1 MEIKNIKKNV
11 KMKIGNIFIENNH
24 INTKPK
30 ETELLN
36 LFSTYLTQNEK
47 PFQLKYTDIKN
58 PINESTE
65 VPKNKKKEK
74 KIVTFYSDKNTP
86 HYISSVNSSL
96 SNSSSISNS
105 NSNSNILFH
114 RHSKSEL
121 NNSINQNEEIK
132 TIKRNL
138 KNKKYTIREIKNF
151 RLQEISDPYLD
162 MNLEFYLPVMNF
174 DEISKVITHRRF
186 NSQKFHEIKSNFLI
200 SKGMENDKITMKKIQ
215 NAFKEERSPEEIEEC
230 YDNFFNE
237 DIKIKKL
244 RKLVLDFLQAKD
256 NRLNQ
261 VQIEKNVFFL
271 LFENRVNFI
280 FDSYKVPNIKNHFID
295 LSNKLLRINNYPNII
310 DNGIREYL
318 NIRKFTIQRNED
330 IKFNKNIN
338 YETNIKL
345 KKKVNKKDDT
355 YEKDNFLR
363 FQEEEDNNTKIYE
376 LDSFFIH
383 KYTRYPMV
391 HITGPKIRNLIYN
404 AKITRV
410 QLEEEE
416 LENLKDKITFREK

>member
-1 MEIKNIKKNV
+1 MEIKNIKKKVNI
-11 KMKIGNIFIENNH
+11 KLGNFFIENNH

-36 LFSTYLTQNEK
+36 LFSTYLTQSEK

-65 VPKNKKKEK
+65 NPKIKKKGK
-74 KIVTFYSDKNTP
+74 QIVTFYSNKNTP
-86 HYISSVNSSL
+86 HYISSVNSSN

-105 NSNSNILFH
+105 NTSSYRN
-114 RHSKSEL
+114 SKSES
-121 NNSINQNEEIK
+121 NISQNKKEEIN
-132 TIKRNL
+132 TMKRNL

-151 RLQEISDPYLD
+151 QIQEISDPYLD

-215 NAFKEERSPEEIEEC
+215 NAFKEERSPEEIEES
-230 YDNFFNE
+230 YDNFYDE

-244 RKLVLDFLQAKD
+244 RKIVLDFLQAKD

-261 VQIEKNVFFL
+261 VQIEKNIFFF

-280 FDSYKVPNIKNHFID
+280 YDSYKVPNIKNHFID
-295 LSNKLLRINNYPNII
+295 LSNKLLKINNYPNII

-338 YETNIKL
+338 YETNIKI
-345 KKKVNKKDDT
+345 KKKTKKIEEKIEEKI
-355 YEKDNFLR
+355 EKDNFLR

-416 LENLKDKITFREK
+416 

>member
-11 KMKIGNIFIENNH
+11 NMKLGNFFIENNH

-36 LFSTYLTQNEK
+36 LFSTYLTQSEK

-105 NSNSNILFH
+105 NTSSYRN
-114 RHSKSEL
+114 SKSES
-121 NNSINQNEEIK
+121 NISQNKKEEIN
-132 TIKRNL
+132 TMKRNL

-151 RLQEISDPYLD
+151 QIQEISDPYLD

-200 SKGMENDKITMKKIQ
+200 SKGMENDKITIKKIQ
-215 NAFKEERSPEEIEEC
+215 NAFKEERSPEEIEES
-230 YDNFFNE
+230 YDNFFDE

-244 RKLVLDFLQAKD
+244 RKIVLDFLQAKD

-295 LSNKLLRINNYPNII
+295 LSNKLLKINNYPNII

-330 IKFNKNIN
+330 IKFNKTLN
-338 YETNIKL
+338 YETNIKI
-345 KKKVNKKDDT
+345 KKKVNKKDDI

>member
-1 MEIKNIKKNV
+1 MEIKNIKKNI

>member
-1 MEIKNIKKNV
+1 
-11 KMKIGNIFIENNH
+11 MKLSNFFIENNPT
-24 INTKPK
+24 NTKPK
-30 ETELLN
+30 ETELLK
-36 LFSTYLTQNEK
+36 LFSTYLTQTEK
-47 PFQLKYTDIKN
+47 PFQLKYTNMKN

-65 VPKNKKKEK
+65 SPNVKKKRK
-74 KIVTFYSDKNTP
+74 QIVTFYSNKNTP
-86 HYISSVNSSL
+86 HYISSVNSS
-96 SNSSSISNS
+96 NS
-105 NSNSNILFH
+105 NSNSSLISNSNISSH
-114 RHSKSEL
+114 K
-121 NNSINQNEEIK
+121 NSISESNISINKNEEIK
-132 TIKRNL
+132 TIKRKL
-138 KNKKYTIREIKNF
+138 KQKKYTIREIKNF
-151 RLQEISDPYLD
+151 KLHEIDDPYLD

-200 SKGMENDKITMKKIQ
+200 SKGMENDKITIKKIQ
-215 NAFKEERSPEEIEEC
+215 NAFKEERSPEEIEES
-230 YDNFFNE
+230 YDNFFDE

-244 RKLVLDFLQAKD
+244 RKIVLDFLQAKD

-271 LFENRVNFI
+271 LYENRVNFI

-295 LSNKLLRINNYPNII
+295 LSNKLLKINNYPNII

-338 YETNIKL
+338 YETNIKI
-345 KKKVNKKDDT
+345 KKKTKKIEEKIEEKI
-355 YEKDNFLR
+355 EKDNFLR

-391 HITGPKIRNLIYN
+391 HITEPKIRNKIYN

-416 LENLKDKITFREK
+416 LENLKDKITFRDK